1 MSKLKIDIAYGSN
14 LNLPQMAKR
23 CPSARVLGTSEIKDY
38 KLLLRGSRTGSYATI
53 EPCEASP
60 FMEITIDDIS
70 GIRYNGSGDENDN
83 K

>member
-1 MSKLKIDIAYGSN
+1 MSKVKIDIAYGSN

-38 KLLLRGSRTGSYATI
+38 KLLLRGSRTGSYAT
-53 EPCEASP
+53 P